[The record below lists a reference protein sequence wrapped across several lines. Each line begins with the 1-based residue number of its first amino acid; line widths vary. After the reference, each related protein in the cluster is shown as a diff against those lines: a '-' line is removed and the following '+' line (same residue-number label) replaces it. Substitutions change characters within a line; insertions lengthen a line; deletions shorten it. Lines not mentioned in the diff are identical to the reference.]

1 MFLWLLVYNS
11 IDVFIY
17 YCSKGVF
24 IVKLIKEDFL
34 RNYHISEDEF
44 LKNKIDWDTLNDIYL
59 DFNKYRYRYETQA
72 DYIADTLRTHG
83 KIHSVKS
90 RVKDPEHLIVKVIR
104 KTSDRKIK
112 YGEDFQFSIYNYKEE
127 VTDLIGVRAIHIFK
141 EDWEDIHNF
150 ITNIWKVVEITANVR
165 EGDDTQ
171 RFDELNIQ
179 IQSRKSGYRS
189 VHYLIE
195 FFPTNQRVIA
205 EIQVRTIFEEG
216 YGEIDHQLR
225 YSHDQIP
232 EVLALN
238 LLLLNRIVGSSDE
251 MASLINLHNKRWTQ
265 MEGKYERIIDYKNKQ
280 IEELKS
286 RITETT
292 TIEDKEKQYILSSLD
307 DIIMKDDLVHLT
319 ENLMKPL

>member
-1 MFLWLLVYNS
+1 MKL
-11 IDVFIY
+11 
-17 YCSKGVF
+17 SKD
-24 IVKLIKEDFL
+24 DFL
-34 RNYHISEDEF
+34 RNYHISEED
-44 LKNKIDWDTLNDIYL
+44 LIKNKIDWDTLNDIYQ
-59 DFNKYRYRYETQA
+59 DYNKYRHRYETQA

-90 RVKDPEHLIVKVIR
+90 RVKDPEHLILKVIR
-104 KTSDRKIK
+104 KTSDRKNK
-112 YGEDFQFSIYNYKEE
+112 YGEAFQFGVCNYKDE

-141 EDWEDIHNF
+141 EDWEDIHSF
-150 ITNIWKVVEITANVR
+150 ITSIWKVVEITANVR

-171 RFDELNIQ
+171 RFEELNIQ

-251 MASLINLHNKRWTQ
+251 MASFINLLNRSWTQ

-286 RITETT
+286 KIALAT
-292 TIEDKEKQYILSSLD
+292 TIEEREKNEILSSLD
-307 DIIMKDDLVHLT
+307 KIIMKDDLGNLT
-319 ENLMKPL
+319 DTLINPFKNTVVGKVR

>member
-1 MFLWLLVYNS
+1 M
-11 IDVFIY
+11 
-17 YCSKGVF
+17 
-24 IVKLIKEDFL
+24 KLIREDFMSSY
-34 RNYHISEDEF
+34 RISEDE
-44 LKNKIDWDTLNDIYL
+44 LIKYSIDWNTLNDIYL
-59 DFNKYRYRYETQA
+59 DFIKYRYRYKTQA
-72 DYIADTLRTHG
+72 DYIADTLRTHR

-104 KTSDRKIK
+104 KTPDRKLK
-112 YGEDFQFSIYNYKEE
+112 YGEDFQFSIDNYKEE

-150 ITNIWKVVEITANVR
+150 ITNTWRVIEITANVR
-165 EGDDTQ
+165 DGDDTQ
-171 RFDELNIQ
+171 RFEELNIQ

-195 FFPTNQRVIA
+195 FFPTSQRVIA

-238 LLLLNRIVGSSDE
+238 LLLLNRIAGSSDE
-251 MASLINLHNKRWTQ
+251 MASFINLLNRSWTQ
-265 MEGKYERIIDYKNKQ
+265 MEGKYERIIDFKNKQ
-280 IEELKS
+280 IEELKN
-286 RITETT
+286 RVEKMT
-292 TIEDKEKQYILSSLD
+292 TIEDTEKKDILHSLD
-307 DIIMKDDLVHLT
+307 KIIMKDDLANLT
-319 ENLMKPL
+319 ENLIKPLKKPL